1 MNETYESL
9 QCDTM
14 YSVNSW
20 RNLAIHTNKTTMLI
34 LFSMIPLDERIID
47 DQAVESTVTMAML
60 YAHREESD
68 EFCKEFSDFLKSWV
82 GYSILRSDLERAF
95 IYNRNLERIIY
106 NVAVHNYIQYC
117 YNTALPHPS
126 GIPGHRYRLVKER

>member
-9 QCDTM
+9 QCDMM
-14 YSVNSW
+14 YSVNLW

-47 DQAVESTVTMAML
+47 DQAVESTVKMAML

-68 EFCKEFSDFLKSWV
+68 EFCKEFSDFLKSWD

-106 NVAVHNYIQYC
+106 SVAVHNYIQYC
-117 YNTALPHPS
+117 YNIALSHSS
-126 GIPGHRYRLVKER
+126 GTPGHQYRLIKER